1 MPGPSTHILVAEE
14 ITKKLEGMEN
24 WPFQIEGLGANNNS
38 PAEIHRI
45 LNENS
50 HYAALGG
57 IGPDLFYFVSD
68 SRKYSKEI
76 TELLN
81 FLDEAYGKLDDYFL
95 SKWEKYMG
103 PLSENFEELISRLT
117 GDLSSLVGDIV
128 GSLGSIFTQL
138 IINYIANSEDWWKY
152 TSLGHNS
159 GIDNKDFFWADM
171 LHYRKTATYAHVLWK
186 KAEEET
192 DPVWRDRLK
201 AYALGYMTHVGTDTT
216 GHAFVNS
223 KAGGPFRLHWQRH
236 HLVESHVDT
245 RTYFV
250 KHGSD
255 TLYNDFTKS
264 AFHYRFAFKD
274 DGSPARDR
282 PSYDPGNDTLRGRYK
297 RRRQL
302 DLDSDMP
309 EEVINLLLETF
320 KDVFKTGT
328 QPTDK
333 NGNLADWHGIYRT
346 FPDILADG
354 RPGATSPDGRPEV
367 VDVQT
372 AFHILFRYYKHAS
385 LDGFAHE
392 KPSPPEVFPNLD
404 FPSLGD
410 PLQDVAPDENS
421 DPNWLDIILSILAI
435 LEWLAEVALWLAT
448 VLPGAILDLATYG
461 PRLLAYYLIELPL
474 YYMVKA
480 FRQVCI
486 EAGYFRPMNDEIDD
500 SMIKIGVEHNH
511 FLSILLNN
519 MDDILVDPLD
529 LIYDLVSESA
539 ADNYEVPD
547 KKFPRSSPYD
557 PKANEFIE
565 YQHPYRYP
573 LSPSENCVTY
583 PGPFVRG
590 TDAQYLVTDG
600 VPVNPNIITGLS
612 NCETPNDTV
621 KFCYENVDAAN
632 NLGDPINFSTFLIWQ
647 LARTGDEESI
657 EKNITEWNLDSDRGY
672 GFKSWDWNRDE
683 SNIKQDFE
691 KHDFCVPCSPMPQ
704 KLNSGDGL
712 FGLLGDRP
720 NPEYFNSM
728 PLPSL
733 KLVYLDTTMQNEIVK
748 NCNDIKLT
756 CYDPNGNIIIL

>member
-1 MPGPSTHILVAEE
+1 MPGPSTHILIAEE
-14 ITKKLEGMEN
+14 ITKKLEGIRE
-24 WPFQIEGLGANNNS
+24 WPFQMEGLGPNNNS
-38 PAEIHRI
+38 PAEIRRL
-45 LNENS
+45 LNDNA
-50 HYAALGG
+50 HYAALGA
-57 IGPDLFYFVSD
+57 IGPDLFYFVQD
-68 SRKYSKEI
+68 VRKYSKELL
-76 TELLN
+76 ELLN

-103 PLSENFEELISRLT
+103 PVSEDFEELISRLT

-138 IINYIANSEDWWKY
+138 IINYIANSEDWWKF
-152 TSLGHNS
+152 TSLGHNA

-186 KAEEET
+186 KAEAQT
-192 DPVWRDRLK
+192 DPVWKDRLK

-216 GHAFVNS
+216 GHAFINA
-223 KAGGPFRLHWQRH
+223 KAGGSFRLHWQRH

-250 KHGSD
+250 KHGGD

-264 AFHYRFAFKD
+264 AFHYRFAFND

-309 EEVINLLLETF
+309 EEVINLLLDAF
-320 KDVFKTGT
+320 KDVFKTQSQADRLGKFGT
-328 QPTDK
+328 SP
-333 NGNLADWHGIYRT
+333 A
-346 FPDILADG
+346 ILSTSDG
-354 RPGATSPDGRPEV
+354 RPGVD
-367 VDVQT
+367 DVQT
-372 AFHILFRYYKHAS
+372 GFHILFRYYKHTS

-392 KPSPPEVFPNLD
+392 KPSPPDVFPNLD
-404 FPSLGD
+404 FPSMSD
-410 PLQDVAPDENS
+410 PLGDVAPGEDS
-421 DPNWLDIILSILAI
+421 DPNWLDIILSVLAL

-500 SMIKIGVEHNH
+500 SMIKIGVEHNDY
-511 FLSILLNN
+511 LSTLLGA
-519 MDDILVDPLD
+519 MDDILVLPID
-529 LIYDLVSESA
+529 LIYDLESGA
-539 ADNYEVPD
+539 ASNKYEVPD
-547 KKFPRSSPYD
+547 KMYPRSSPYD
-557 PKANEFIE
+557 PKANEFSE
-565 YQHPYRYP
+565 YLHPYRYP

-590 TDAQYLVTDG
+590 TDAEYLVTDAIAPNLG
-600 VPVNPNIITGLS
+600 IVNHLA
-612 NCETPNDTV
+612 NCATPNDTV
-621 KFCYENVDAAN
+621 QFCYENVDAAN
-632 NLGDPINFSTFLIWQ
+632 NLGDPVNFSTFLIWQ
-647 LARTGDEESI
+647 LARTADENF

-672 GFKSWDWNRDE
+672 GFKSWDWNRDPE
-683 SNIKQDFE
+683 NIKQDYE
-691 KHDFCVPCSPMPQ
+691 GHDFCVPCSILPQ
-704 KLNSGDGL
+704 KFNSGNI
-712 FGLLGDRP
+712 LGEGP
-720 NPEYFNSM
+720 NPDYFNNGLQ
-728 PLPSL
+728 PL
-733 KLVYLDTTMQNEIVK
+733 KLVYLDSSMQNEIG
-748 NCNDIKLT
+748 NCNFEIR

>member
-14 ITKKLEGMEN
+14 ITKKLAGMEQ
-24 WPFQIEGLGANNNS
+24 WPFQVDGLNSNNNT

-50 HYAALGG
+50 HYAALGA
-57 IGPDLFYFVSD
+57 IGPDLFYFMGD
-68 SRKYSKEI
+68 FRKYSKEL
-76 TELLN
+76 TELVN
-81 FLDEAYGKLDDYFL
+81 FLDEAYAKLDDWFL

-103 PLSENFEELISRLT
+103 PVSEDFEELISRLT
-117 GDLSSLVGDIV
+117 GDLSSVVGEIV
-128 GSLGSIFTQL
+128 GSIGSIFTQL
-138 IINYIANSEDWWKY
+138 IINYIAYSEDWWKF
-152 TSLGHNS
+152 TSLGHNA

-171 LHYRKTATYAHVLWK
+171 LHYRKTATYAHVLWQ

-192 DPVWRDRLK
+192 DPVWKDRLR

-216 GHAFVNS
+216 GHAFVNA
-223 KAGGPFRLHWQRH
+223 KAGGSFRLHWQRH

-282 PSYDPGNDTLRGRYK
+282 PSYDPGDDTLRGRYK

-309 EEVINLLLETF
+309 EEVINLLLDAF
-320 KDVFKTGT
+320 KDVFKT
-328 QPTDK
+328 QNPTDA
-333 NGNLADWHGIYRT
+333 NGNPTDRHGIFGT
-346 FPDILADG
+346 SPDILSTA
-354 RPGATSPDGRPEV
+354 DGRPEV
-367 VDVQT
+367 VDVQS

-404 FPSLGD
+404 FPSFSD
-410 PLQDVAPDENS
+410 PLHDVAPDEDS
-421 DPNWLDIILSILAI
+421 DTNWLDIILSILAI

-461 PRLLAYYLIELPL
+461 PRLLAYYLFELPL

-500 SMIKIGVEHNH
+500 SMIKIGVEQSN
-511 FLSILLNN
+511 FLSTLLNG
-519 MDDILVDPLD
+519 MDDILVLPID
-529 LIYDLVSESA
+529 LVYDLESA
-539 ADNYEVPD
+539 SSADQYEVPD
-547 KKFPRSSPYD
+547 KKYPRSSPYD
-557 PKANEFIE
+557 PKANEFVE

-583 PGPFVRG
+583 PGPFVKG
-590 TDAQYLVTDG
+590 TDAEYLVTDAIAG
-600 VPVNPNIITGLS
+600 NLNIVASLA
-612 NCETPNDTV
+612 NCATPNDTV
-621 KFCYENVDAAN
+621 QFCYENVDAAN
-632 NLGDPINFSTFLIWQ
+632 NLGDPVNFSTFLIWQ
-647 LARTGDEESI
+647 LARTGDDSL

-672 GFKSWDWNRDE
+672 GFKSWDWNRNLNKTDIDYE
-683 SNIKQDFE
+683 GHK
-691 KHDFCVPCSPMPQ
+691 FCVPCSPLPQ
-704 KLNSGDGL
+704 KFKSGEI
-712 FGLLGDRP
+712 LGEGP
-720 NPEYFNSM
+720 NPEYFNGM
-728 PLPSL
+728 PPL
-733 KLVYLDTTMQNEIVK
+733 KLVYLDGTMQNEIG
-748 NCNDIKLT
+748 NCDISIQ

>member
-24 WPFQIEGLGANNNS
+24 WPFQIDGFGNNDNS

-45 LNENS
+45 LNDNS
-50 HYAALGG
+50 HYAALGA
-57 IGPDLFYFVSD
+57 IGPDLFYFMGD
-68 SRKYSKEI
+68 FRKYSKEL
-76 TELLN
+76 TEVLN
-81 FLDEAYGKLDDYFL
+81 FLDEAYAKFDEYFL

-103 PLSENFEELISRLT
+103 PVSEDFEELISRLT
-117 GDLSSLVGDIV
+117 GDLSSLVSDIV
-128 GSLGSIFTQL
+128 GSLGSIVNQL
-138 IINYIANSEDWWKY
+138 IINYIAYAEDWWKF
-152 TSLGHNS
+152 TSLGHNA

-186 KAEEET
+186 RAEAEP
-192 DPVWRDRLK
+192 DPVWKDRLK

-216 GHAFVNS
+216 GHAFVNA
-223 KAGGPFRLHWQRH
+223 KAGGSFRLHWQRH

-250 KHGSD
+250 KHGGD

-264 AFHYRFAFKD
+264 AFHYRFAFNP

-282 PSYDPGNDTLRGRYK
+282 PNYDPGDDTLRGRYI

-302 DLDSDMP
+302 DLDSNIPDEVVTLLLGAF
-309 EEVINLLLETF
+309 EEVY
-320 KDVFKTGT
+320 KTGT

-333 NGNLADWHGIYRT
+333 NGQPADWHGIFRT
-346 FPDILADG
+346 FPDILSTTDG
-354 RPGATSPDGRPEV
+354 RPDP
-367 VDVQT
+367 VDVRT
-372 AFHILFRYYKHAS
+372 AFHILFRYYKHAT

-404 FPSLGD
+404 FPSFSD
-410 PLQDVAPDENS
+410 PLGDVAPDEDS
-421 DPNWLDIILSILAI
+421 DTNWLDIVLSILAI
-435 LEWLAEVALWLAT
+435 IEWIVEVALWLAT

-474 YYMVKA
+474 YHIIKS

-500 SMIKIGVEHNH
+500 AMIKIGVEQKD
-511 FLSILLNN
+511 FLSTLLNA
-519 MDDILVDPLD
+519 MDDILVLPIDI
-529 LIYDLVSESA
+529 IYDLEAEA
-539 ADNYEVPD
+539 ASNTYDVPD

-557 PKANEFIE
+557 PKANEFVE

-590 TDAQYLVTDG
+590 TDAEYLVTDA
-600 VPVNPNIITGLS
+600 IAS
-612 NCETPNDTV
+612 NMGIVTNLAACETQNDTT

-632 NLGDPINFSTFLIWQ
+632 NLGDPVNFSTLLIWQ
-647 LARTGDEESI
+647 LARSGDI
-657 EKNITEWNLDSDRGY
+657 NNITEWNLDSDRGY
-672 GFKSWDWNRDE
+672 GFRSWDWNRNE
-683 SNIKQDFE
+683 TNIKKDYE
-691 KHDFCVPCSPMPQ
+691 GHEFCVPCSLLPQ
-704 KLNSGDGL
+704 TFNPNGGIS
-712 FGLLGDRP
+712 LGEGP
-720 NPEYFNSM
+720 NANYFNSG
-728 PLPSL
+728 LPPL
-733 KLVYLDTTMQNEIVK
+733 KLVYLDDTMKNEIG
-748 NCNDIKLT
+748 NCDIDVN